1 MTTSR
6 SRKQVLLEA
15 QEVANG
21 SGPSTAGLRLLV
33 TVTLNPNQ
41 IRAHLEP
48 ILALPEV
55 AGVTLVADKLAPEM
69 PKLTTIVPP
78 RFLMRVLGRAGAK
91 LVVCLLY
98 ARRHRPDWVVA
109 YNLMPHGINVFLVG
123 KLTGTKSLFHLIGGT
138 EEWQGGGWDSDNR
151 YLKRLPRPVA
161 LLERLFL
168 ALISRFDAVV
178 TMGTRSKRM
187 LVERGADPNRIHVI
201 PASVDEARFQP
212 VEDAEAL
219 YDIVTVAQL
228 IPRKRIQDLVAAVGK
243 LRRSR
248 PDLKVAIVG
257 VGPLEDELRATVD
270 SAGLGD
276 VVEFLGFRRDIEAI
290 YRQSR
295 VFVLTSAHEGLS
307 IALSEAMAS
316 GLPAVVSDVSE
327 APDLVHNDQN
337 GFRYPLGNVE
347 RLVECLSAVLDDE
360 QRRTRFGRAAAED
373 AREVAGLQRAKERYR
388 ELLDRDS

>member
-6 SRKQVLLEA
+6 KRVSPEPRGA
-15 QEVANG
+15 ANRRG
-21 SGPSTAGLRLLV
+21 QSTAGLRLLV

-55 AGVTLVADKLAPEM
+55 AGVTLVADKPAPEM
-69 PKLTTIVPP
+69 AKLTTIVPP
-78 RFLMRVLGRAGAK
+78 RLLMRVLGRAGAK
-91 LVVCLLY
+91 LVVCLLH
-98 ARRHRPDWVVA
+98 ARRNRPDWVAA

-123 KLTGTKSLFHLIGGT
+123 RLTGTKTLFHLIGGT

-161 LLERLFL
+161 PLEKLFL
-168 ALISRFDAVV
+168 ALIRRYDAVV

-187 LVERGADPNRIHVI
+187 LVDRGADPNRIHVI
-201 PASVDEARFQP
+201 PASVDETRFQP
-212 VEDAEAL
+212 VEDAEAV

-228 IPRKRIQDLVAAVGK
+228 IPRKRLQDLVAAVVE
-243 LRRSR
+243 LRHTR

-257 VGPLEDELRATVD
+257 IGPLEDELRATVD

-295 VFVLTSAHEGLS
+295 LFVLTSAHEGLS

-327 APDLVHNDQN
+327 APDLVQNDRN

-360 QRRTRFGRAAAED
+360 RRRALFGRAAAED
-373 AREVAGLQRAKERYR
+373 AREVTGLQRAKERYR
-388 ELLDRDS
+388 GLLNRDS

>member
-6 SRKQVLLEA
+6 NRVSPKA
-15 QEVANG
+15 QGANNANE
-21 SGPSTAGLRLLV
+21 PSAAGLRLLV

-55 AGVTLVADKLAPEM
+55 AGVTLVADRPAPEM
-69 PKLTTIVPP
+69 AKLTTIVPP
-78 RFLMRVLGRAGAK
+78 RLLMRVLGRAGAK
-91 LVVCLLY
+91 LVVCLLN

-123 KLTGTKSLFHLIGGT
+123 RLTGTKTLFHLIGGT

-151 YLKRLPRPVA
+151 YLKRLPRPIA
-161 LLERLFL
+161 LLEKLFL
-168 ALISRFDAVV
+168 ALIGRFDAVV

-187 LVERGADPNRIHVI
+187 LVERGVDPNRIHVI

-212 VEDAEAL
+212 VEDAEPL

-228 IPRKRIQDLVAAVGK
+228 IPRKRLHDLVAAVGE
-243 LRRSR
+243 LRRTR
-248 PDLKVAIVG
+248 PSLKVAIVG
-257 VGPLEDELRATVD
+257 VGPLEEELRATVD
-270 SAGLGD
+270 SAGLDD

-327 APDLVHNDQN
+327 APDLVQNDRN
-337 GFRYPLGNVE
+337 GFRYPLGNVD

-360 QRRTRFGRAAAED
+360 QRRARFARAAAED
-373 AREVAGLQRAKERYR
+373 AREVTGLRRAKECYR
-388 ELLDRDS
+388 ELLNRDS

>member
-1 MTTSR
+1 MS
-6 SRKQVLLEA
+6 A
-15 QEVANG
+15 
-21 SGPSTAGLRLLV
+21 AGLRLLV

-55 AGVTLVADKLAPEM
+55 AGVTLVADKPAPEM
-69 PKLTTIVPP
+69 AKLTTIVPP
-78 RFLMRVLGRAGAK
+78 RLLMRLLGRAGAK
-91 LVVCLLY
+91 LVVCLLH
-98 ARRHRPDWVVA
+98 ARRHGPHWVVA

-123 KLTGTKSLFHLIGGT
+123 KLTGTKTLFHLIGGT

-161 LLERLFL
+161 SLEKLFL
-168 ALISRFDAVV
+168 ALIRRFDAVV

-212 VEDAEAL
+212 VEDAETV

-228 IPRKRIQDLVAAVGK
+228 IPRKRIQDLVAAVGD
-243 LRRSR
+243 LARTR

-257 VGPLEDELRATVD
+257 VGPLDDDLRATVAA
-270 SAGLGD
+270 AGLGD

-327 APDLVHNDQN
+327 APDLVQNDRN
-337 GFRYPLGNVE
+337 GFRYPLGDID

-360 QRRTRFGRAAAED
+360 QQRVRFGRAAAED
-373 AREVAGLQRAKERYR
+373 AREVTGLQRARERYR
-388 ELLDRDS
+388 ELLSRGQTPSTGATG

>member
-1 MTTSR
+1 MTTR
-6 SRKQVLLEA
+6 RKRVSPEA
-15 QEVANG
+15 RGAAHG
-21 SGPSTAGLRLLV
+21 ITPSSASLRLLV

-55 AGVTLVADKLAPEM
+55 AGVTLVTDKPAPEM
-69 PKLTTIVPP
+69 AKLTTIVPP
-78 RFLMRVLGRAGAK
+78 HLLMRILGRAGAK
-91 LVVCLLY
+91 LVVCLLH
-98 ARRHRPDWVVA
+98 ARHHRPDWVVA

-123 KLTGTKSLFHLIGGT
+123 RLTGTKTLFHLIGGT

-151 YLKRLPRPVA
+151 HLKRLPRPVA
-161 LLERLFL
+161 PLEKLFL
-168 ALISRFDAVV
+168 ALIRRFDAIV

-187 LVERGADPNRIHVI
+187 LVERGTDPDRIHVI
-201 PASVDEARFQP
+201 PASVDEARFHP
-212 VEDAEAL
+212 VEGAEAL

-228 IPRKRIQDLVAAVGK
+228 IPRKRLQDLVAAVGE
-243 LRRSR
+243 LRRAR
-248 PDLKVAIVG
+248 PGLKAAIVG
-257 VGPLEDELRATVD
+257 VGPLEGKLRAAVD

-327 APDLVHNDQN
+327 APDLVQNDRN

-360 QRRTRFGRAAAED
+360 PRRAHFGRAAAED
-373 AREVAGLQRAKERYR
+373 ARQVTGLRLAKERYR
-388 ELLDRDS
+388 KLLNGEA